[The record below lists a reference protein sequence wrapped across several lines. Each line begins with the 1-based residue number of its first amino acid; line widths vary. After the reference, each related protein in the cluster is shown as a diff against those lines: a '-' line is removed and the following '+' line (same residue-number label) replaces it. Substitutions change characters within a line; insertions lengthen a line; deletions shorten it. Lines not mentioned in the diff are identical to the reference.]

1 MNARTENLKQAVRCL
16 RRAREYYTLEPV
28 GAEAPLVLI
37 DRLIDATRGVMQ
49 AIEKPTPASA
59 SAPEQKEA
67 PNA

>member
-1 MNARTENLKQAVRCL
+1 VNARTENLKQAVRCL

-59 SAPEQKEA
+59 PEQKEDQCLA
-67 PNA
+67 